1 MRCIVHV
8 ETTGLPLKAGWNEYP
23 VFTDLAKYDPCRIV
37 RLSWVILDKT
47 ADGFVEAERKSF
59 IVKPVD
65 FTIPPFSS
73 RFHGITNT
81 YATNNGLQF
90 SAIAEEL
97 WIKMRQCSV
106 LVAHN
111 LAFCKNILL
120 SEMYRI
126 ACPGDVVKYVERMT
140 EFCTMN
146 KYKKEMRLRKTPTLE
161 ELSRTIINTE
171 LIAPKVVVCA
181 QLYTYFLKSYVVDVP
196 IVDPVVDVP
205 IVDPVVDVVNNVDV
219 AHVQHVIDDNAD
231 VVDDDK
237 DVVHVV
243 DDDADVVDIIV
254 HVIDE

>member
-1 MRCIVHV
+1 MACIVHV
-8 ETTGLPLKAGWNEYP
+8 ETTGLPIKAGWDEYP
-23 VFTDLAKYDPCRIV
+23 VFTDLSKYDPCRIV
-37 RLSWVILDKT
+37 RLSWVILEKT

-81 YATNNGLQF
+81 YATNNGLEF
-90 SAIAEEL
+90 NAIVEEL
-97 WIKMRQCSV
+97 WIKMQHCSV

-120 SEMYRI
+120 SEIYRL
-126 ACPGDVVKYVERMT
+126 ASRGNCVEYVERMT

-161 ELSRTIINTE
+161 ELSRTILNTE

-181 QLYTYFLKSYVVDVP
+181 QLYTYFLKSYVVNEVAE
-196 IVDPVVDVP
+196 VVEV
-205 IVDPVVDVVNNVDV
+205 
-219 AHVQHVIDDNAD
+219 AD
-231 VVDDDK
+231 VVEVAE
-237 DVVHVV
+237 VVEVMAVV
-243 DDDADVVDIIV
+243 VEVVV
-254 HVIDE
+254 EVMV